1 MLKKNKIIS
10 CYVRVSTNKEDQQKS
25 LQQQREL
32 LQDMYKHN
40 EILIYSD
47 TGTGTSFNRKGFKQ
61 LLYDAGLNE
70 KCLKDGRL
78 TFEADEFREPLFNE
92 IVVLSTSRF
101 ARNIIIIDVLRTL
114 WDFKK
119 VNVKFLDVQK
129 DSSNMNDMI
138 LLQMF
143 FAMAENEVKE
153 TSVRTKGGNRTTIMQ
168 NKIRNNSIFGWDFD
182 VESNALITNEEEA

>member
-1 MLKKNKIIS
+1 M
-10 CYVRVSTNKEDQQKS
+10 
-25 LQQQREL
+25 
-32 LQDMYKHN
+32 
-40 EILIYSD
+40 
-47 TGTGTSFNRKGFKQ
+47 
-61 LLYDAGLNE
+61 
-70 KCLKDGRL
+70 KDGRL

-101 ARNIIIIDVLRTL
+101 ARNIVIIDVLRTL

-129 DSSNMNDMI
+129 DSCNMNDMI

-153 TSVRTKGGNRTTIMQ
+153 TSVRTK
-168 NKIRNNSIFGWDFD
+168 
-182 VESNALITNEEEA
+182 